1 MWEGV
6 SWKKR
11 NCCDFREKGPLGFSD
26 LENSP
31 LSECNNDPFL
41 AVRRVLS
48 IHLHLAFCSVLSF
61 IVKMAQL
68 VVNLQQENKPMMKV
82 S

>member
-1 MWEGV
+1 MWEGFLG
-6 SWKKR
+6 KR
-11 NCCDFREKGPLGFSD
+11 GTVAIFGRKGHSDFLTWR
-26 LENSP
+26 NSP
-31 LSECNNDPFL
+31 LSESNNHSFL

-68 VVNLQQENKPMMKV
+68 VVNLQQENRPMMKV